1 MSENT
6 VSRKEAFVARI
17 KKNKKIIIAA
27 AALAAA
33 GTGLFVLSRSA
44 NDSEL
49 EVAFDNETPEEN

>member
-6 VSRKEAFVARI
+6 VSRKETFVARI

-27 AALAAA
+27 AALAVA
-33 GTGLFVLSRSA
+33 GTGLFALSRAA
-44 NDSEL
+44 NDSDL